1 MNNYWQTETPIVA
14 ASAKNVLR
22 WFPKAGRLQVSLPDW
37 TGGNGKTNPGKTVT
51 LNVEALRESGDL
63 EAARR
68 IFREVLAS
76 LE

>member
-1 MNNYWQTETPIVA
+1 VNNYWQTETPVVA

-37 TGGNGKTNPGKTVT
+37 TGGNGKRNPGKTVT
-51 LNVEALRESGDL
+51 LNVEALRESDDL

-68 IFREVLAS
+68 IFKEILAS